1 MTDLNPV
8 LEALISAKVA
18 EIVDPPRSWKADMK
32 QVFLQ
37 LPRDLQLY
45 LAAHD
50 RRRDLEVRRCIN
62 DRADAIKKLEVVE
75 AKLVA
80 TEDRLERAE
89 AKLQERENAETEVI
103 A

>member
-1 MTDLNPV
+1 MTNPV
-8 LEALISAKVA
+8 LEALINARVA

-32 QVFLQ
+32 RLFLR

-45 LAAHD
+45 LAAHEK
-50 RRRDLEVRRCIN
+50 RRETEIKRCLN
-62 DRADAIKKLEVVE
+62 DRADAIKNLEVVE
-75 AKLVA
+75 SKLAA

-89 AKLQERENAETEVI
+89 ARLKEMKNAEIKEPT

>member
-1 MTDLNPV
+1 MINPV
-8 LEALISAKVA
+8 LEALTNARVA

-32 QVFLQ
+32 QLFLR

-45 LAAHD
+45 LAAHEK
-50 RRRDLEVRRCIN
+50 RREVEIRRCQN

-75 AKLVA
+75 AKLAA

-89 AKLQERENAETEVI
+89 AKLKERENVETEI
-103 A
+103 AS